1 MRVATYA
8 GWCWLR
14 QTGAGPRRMR
24 SVSPR
29 TRPMKTSGTTIDSY
43 FMVWC
48 SPIQNSLKPS
58 SSARTT
64 SSMSSSKHWDRGL
77 LGGWKGM
84 MNMP

>member
-1 MRVATYA
+1 
-8 GWCWLR
+8 
-14 QTGAGPRRMR
+14 
-24 SVSPR
+24 
-29 TRPMKTSGTTIDSY
+29 MKTSGTTIDSY